1 MQKLTINLPQQYLD
15 DVLAILKQL
24 VPDYEV
30 WAYGSRVTGGAWE
43 ASDLDLVV
51 RNPKDLTQTCDK
63 LSELQTAFVNSNLP
77 ICVDLMDW
85 ARISQSF
92 RDQILRGYVVLQSV
106 D

>member
-1 MQKLTINLPQQYLD
+1 MQKLTINIQEQYLEG
-15 DVLAILKQL
+15 VLAMIKQY
-24 VPDYEV
+24 VPEYEV

-77 ICVDLMDW
+77 ISVDIMDW

-92 RDQILRGYVVLQSV
+92 RDQILRGYVVLQGAV
-106 D
+106 